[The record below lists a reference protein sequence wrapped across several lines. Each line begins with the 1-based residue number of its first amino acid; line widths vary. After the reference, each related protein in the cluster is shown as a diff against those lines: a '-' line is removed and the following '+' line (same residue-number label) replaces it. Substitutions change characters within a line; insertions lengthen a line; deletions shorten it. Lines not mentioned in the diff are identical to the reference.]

1 MLIGWII
8 DKIHQIE
15 RILLA
20 KGTLLQNE
28 NRNME
33 REHKK
38 QVSISANY
46 EIKNILALVSNH

>member
-38 QVSISANY
+38 QVSISAKY